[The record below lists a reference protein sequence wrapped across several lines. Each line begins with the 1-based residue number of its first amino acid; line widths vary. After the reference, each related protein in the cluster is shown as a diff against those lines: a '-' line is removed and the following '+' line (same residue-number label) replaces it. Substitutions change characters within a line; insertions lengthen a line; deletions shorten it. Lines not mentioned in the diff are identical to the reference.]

1 MIRELEC
8 ISCEDRLKEL
18 GLFRLEKRSV
28 QGDLIMTLQY
38 LKKNYKRER
47 NQLFTGVDSDRT
59 RGNSY
64 KLKEAR
70 FRLDVGRSFSL
81 REW

>member
-47 NQLFTGVDSDRT
+47 NQLFTGIGSGRT
-59 RGNSY
+59 RANV
-64 KLKEAR
+64 KKQNKKQP
-70 FRLDVGRSFSL
+70 
-81 REW
+81 